1 MTSTPAGTTESAA
14 APAARPP
21 ILLQGLGPALV
32 GGALVLCSLAGPGAL
47 LAGVAVLQVV
57 LVLGVLALV
66 DAPSSEAAFVVA
78 VLAAGAGDALVL
90 LSDSER
96 DDVGALAGVTAVA
109 LVAALLVQLARRG
122 RERVTEALADT
133 LLVVVLVACAACLVG
148 LRDRDGGDEAV
159 LVALAAAAA
168 CLLAGRVGDLVS
180 ARPVLAIGAT
190 RGWPGL
196 LLGLGAGVAA
206 ASAVAGGT
214 GAVAGGRG
222 ALLGLAVAATA
233 ATADLAVDLGAAE
246 LRSGR
251 RDARRASALVPVGL
265 LLPYAALAPV
275 ALVAGGLVLP

>member
-1 MTSTPAGTTESAA
+1 MTDTA
-14 APAARPP
+14 APATTPGAAARPP
-21 ILLQGLGPALV
+21 VLLQGLGPALV
-32 GGALVLCSLAGPGAL
+32 GGALVLASLPGPGVL
-47 LAGVAVLQVV
+47 LAAVAVAQVV

-66 DAPSSEAAFVVA
+66 DAPSSEAAFAVA
-78 VLAAGAGDALVL
+78 VGALAAGDALVL
-90 LSDSER
+90 LSDSAR
-96 DDVGALAGVTAVA
+96 DDVGALAGVVAVA
-109 LVAALLVQLARRG
+109 FVAALVLQLVRRG
-122 RERVTEALADT
+122 RDRVTEALADT
-133 LLVVVLVACAACLVG
+133 LLVVVLVTCFACLVG

-180 ARPVLAIGAT
+180 TRPLLATGAT

-206 ASAVAGGT
+206 ASAVAGST
-214 GAVAGGRG
+214 GAVSGSRG

-246 LRSGR
+246 LRAGR
-251 RDARRASALVPVGL
+251 RDARRASALTPVGL
-265 LLPYAALAPV
+265 FLPYAALAPV